1 MTREQARTYFKE
13 LAQRGGVEE
22 KEISSILQVLD
33 DDKMGKLFLDGFVP
47 RPEYSSALDAKVK
60 EAEAARAEEK
70 RIRDW
75 HEKEGKPA
83 YEANLKGVER
93 LRKYEARFGDLDEE
107 STTEEKRRAAEGSG
121 LSMKQV
127 EEYFDKKMREQGQ
140 AYVNLTKTA
149 VKISQ
154 DYGRRFNKNLDVD
167 ALEKF
172 AIDKGLPLDM
182 AYQEFIR
189 PEAEAQTTEQWE
201 AKIKAAREEGAKDY
215 ASKHKLP
222 ATSGPREPHPI
233 FDHTEP
239 KEGANDGAGR
249 DAFLEGWNEVAD
261 GIVAQNK

>member
-13 LAQRGGVEE
+13 LAQKGGVDE

-33 DDKMGKLFLDGFVP
+33 DEKMGKLFLDGFVP
-47 RPEYSSALDAKVK
+47 RPEYSSALDAKAK
-60 EAEAARAEEK
+60 EAETARAEEK

-75 HEKEGKPA
+75 HDKEGRPA

-93 LRKYEARFGDLDEE
+93 LRRYESQFGDLDED
-107 STTEEKRRAAEGSG
+107 SSDLEKKRAAEVSG
-121 LSMKQV
+121 LSLKQV
-127 EEYFDKKMREQGQ
+127 EEMLDRKMKEQGQ

-172 AIDKGLPLDM
+172 AIEKGLPLDM

-189 PEAEAQTTEQWE
+189 PEADAQSNEQWE
-201 AKIKAAREEGAKDY
+201 AKIKAAREEGARDY
-215 ASKHKLP
+215 ASKNKLP
-222 ATSGPREPHPI
+222 ITSGPREPHPI
-233 FDHTEP
+233 FDHPQP
-239 KEGANDGAGR
+239 KEGASDSDGR
-249 DAFLEGWNEVAD
+249 NSFLEGWNEAAAGVVAE
-261 GIVAQNK
+261 NK